1 MSWVLIVEDH
11 ALFREGLAL
20 LLKWRTGLDNVQSGS
35 IDEARRILGDA
46 KEEPV
51 CAVVDLDLPDGDGI
65 DLLERLRGLPV
76 VALVSDRSLERCV
89 RALEA
94 GADEVLDKGE
104 SSEKIRSAVVSLL
117 PRSTERMGATVQ
129 QPWAKRTGAMFLAPG
144 CVYSPCPS
152 FSRTPRVAS
161 TSAASAAACAF
172 SSRCLRVA
180 HSGPVSQALGAA
192 TGD

>member
-1 MSWVLIVEDH
+1 MNRVLIVEDH

-51 CAVVDLDLPDGDGI
+51 CAVVDLDLPDGVE
-65 DLLERLRGLPV
+65 LLERLRGLPV

-104 SSEKIRSAVVSLL
+104 SSEKIQSAVEQFVGGL
-117 PRSTERMGATVQ
+117 
-129 QPWAKRTGAMFLAPG
+129 RTRDYYA
-144 CVYSPCPS
+144 
-152 FSRTPRVAS
+152 
-161 TSAASAAACAF
+161 
-172 SSRCLRVA
+172 
-180 HSGPVSQALGAA
+180 
-192 TGD
+192 D

>member
-51 CAVVDLDLPDGDGI
+51 CAVVDLDLPEGVE
-65 DLLERLRGLPV
+65 LLGRLRGLPV
-76 VALVSDRSLERCV
+76 VALVSDRSPERCI

-94 GADEVLDKGE
+94 GADEVLHKGE
-104 SSEKIRSAVVSLL
+104 SSEKIQSAVEQFVGGL
-117 PRSTERMGATVQ
+117 
-129 QPWAKRTGAMFLAPG
+129 RTRHY
-144 CVYSPCPS
+144 YS
-152 FSRTPRVAS
+152 
-161 TSAASAAACAF
+161 
-172 SSRCLRVA
+172 
-180 HSGPVSQALGAA
+180 
-192 TGD
+192 D

>member
-1 MSWVLIVEDH
+1 MRWLLLVEDH

-46 KEEPV
+46 KEKPV
-51 CAVVDLDLPDGDGI
+51 CAVVDLDLPDGV

-104 SSEKIRSAVVSLL
+104 SSEKIQSAVEQFVGGL
-117 PRSTERMGATVQ
+117 
-129 QPWAKRTGAMFLAPG
+129 RTRDY
-144 CVYSPCPS
+144 YS
-152 FSRTPRVAS
+152 
-161 TSAASAAACAF
+161 
-172 SSRCLRVA
+172 
-180 HSGPVSQALGAA
+180 
-192 TGD
+192 D

>member
-1 MSWVLIVEDH
+1 MRWVLIVEDH

-35 IDEARRILGDA
+35 IDEARRVLGDA

-51 CAVVDLDLPDGDGI
+51 CAVVDLDLPDGVE
-65 DLLERLRGLPV
+65 LLERLRGLPV

-104 SSEKIRSAVVSLL
+104 SSEKIQSAVEQFVGGL
-117 PRSTERMGATVQ
+117 
-129 QPWAKRTGAMFLAPG
+129 RTRDY
-144 CVYSPCPS
+144 YS
-152 FSRTPRVAS
+152 
-161 TSAASAAACAF
+161 
-172 SSRCLRVA
+172 
-180 HSGPVSQALGAA
+180 
-192 TGD
+192 D

>member
-1 MSWVLIVEDH
+1 MNWVLIVEDH

-35 IDEARRILGDA
+35 IAEARRILGDA

-94 GADEVLDKGE
+94 AGGEGRGKGGGR
-104 SSEKIRSAVVSLL
+104 EKKKKAGGEAV
-117 PRSTERMGATVQ
+117 
-129 QPWAKRTGAMFLAPG
+129 
-144 CVYSPCPS
+144 
-152 FSRTPRVAS
+152 
-161 TSAASAAACAF
+161 
-172 SSRCLRVA
+172 
-180 HSGPVSQALGAA
+180 
-192 TGD
+192 

>member
-46 KEEPV
+46 KEKPV
-51 CAVVDLDLPDGDGI
+51 CAVVDLDLPDGVE
-65 DLLERLRGLPV
+65 LLERLRGLPV

-104 SSEKIRSAVVSLL
+104 SSEKIQSAVEQFVGGL
-117 PRSTERMGATVQ
+117 
-129 QPWAKRTGAMFLAPG
+129 RTRDY
-144 CVYSPCPS
+144 YSN
-152 FSRTPRVAS
+152 
-161 TSAASAAACAF
+161 
-172 SSRCLRVA
+172 
-180 HSGPVSQALGAA
+180 
-192 TGD
+192 

>member
-1 MSWVLIVEDH
+1 MRWVLIVEDH

-35 IDEARRILGDA
+35 IAEARRILGDA

-51 CAVVDLDLPDGDGI
+51 CAVVDLDLPDGVE
-65 DLLERLRGLPV
+65 LLERLRGLPV

-104 SSEKIRSAVVSLL
+104 SSEKIQSAVVSLL

-129 QPWAKRTGAMFLAPG
+129 QPWAKRTGAM
-144 CVYSPCPS
+144 S
-152 FSRTPRVAS
+152 F
-161 TSAASAAACAF
+161 
-172 SSRCLRVA
+172 
-180 HSGPVSQALGAA
+180 VSEHRLQGILGS
-192 TGD
+192 

>member
-35 IDEARRILGDA
+35 IAETRRILGDA

-51 CAVVDLDLPDGDGI
+51 CAVVDLDLPDGDGVE
-65 DLLERLRGLPV
+65 LLERLRGLPV

-94 GADEVLDKGE
+94 GADEVLHKGE
-104 SSEKIRSAVVSLL
+104 SSEKIQSAVEHFVGGL
-117 PRSTERMGATVQ
+117 
-129 QPWAKRTGAMFLAPG
+129 RTRD
-144 CVYSPCPS
+144 YSS
-152 FSRTPRVAS
+152 
-161 TSAASAAACAF
+161 
-172 SSRCLRVA
+172 
-180 HSGPVSQALGAA
+180 
-192 TGD
+192 D